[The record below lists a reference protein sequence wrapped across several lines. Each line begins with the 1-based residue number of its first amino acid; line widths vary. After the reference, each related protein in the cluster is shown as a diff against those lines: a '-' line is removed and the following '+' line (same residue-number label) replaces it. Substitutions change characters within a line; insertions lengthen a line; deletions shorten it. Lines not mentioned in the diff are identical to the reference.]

1 VDLCER
7 DHTPR
12 WQQLPRAAWAV
23 CAEAGEE
30 ERMSNFIGALIQLE
44 CSFSADTSK
53 YIVEGQRAHR
63 LEGGLFDE
71 KDHSS
76 VTRWCGHS
84 AVGSIDGKVFKV
96 FILNECEREGVD
108 CGV

>member
-1 VDLCER
+1 MGRVRGGRTREL
-7 DHTPR
+7 
-12 WQQLPRAAWAV
+12 
-23 CAEAGEE
+23 
-30 ERMSNFIGALIQLE
+30 SNFIGALIQLE

-53 YIVEGQRAHR
+53 YIVGGQRAHR

-84 AVGSIDGKVFKV
+84 AVGSIDGKSFQS
-96 FILNECEREGVD
+96 FHLERM
-108 CGV
+108 